1 MCRAS
6 PPRRAGGSPWGSSWE
21 RWSVRHAGCWWCAG
35 GSGTWEGC
43 EVCRTVPAPR
53 LGGFL
58 GQTGALSLQ
67 AGAGGDERAWPAG
80 RAQGL
85 VTATGTWA
93 PPWELPEVGR
103 GSPQPSLCP
112 GHPAPATLFWLVSEP
127 GGVSSPDRGSSR
139 QQREGWL
146 PGDTGA
152 GTRQPG
158 PVSVCS
164 SPRPSSM
171 NASVL
176 LLCEAPFCCQFMEFA
191 NAVAAKADRLRSW
204 QKAVFYCG

>member
-1 MCRAS
+1 MSCAEQFLLRGS
-6 PPRRAGGSPWGSSWE
+6 GGSWGKWGLFPS
-21 RWSVRHAGCWWCAG
+21 
-35 GSGTWEGC
+35 
-43 EVCRTVPAPR
+43 R
-53 LGGFL
+53 LR
-58 GQTGALSLQ
+58 
-67 AGAGGDERAWPAG
+67 GDERARPAG

-93 PPWELPEVGR
+93 PSWELPEGAR
-103 GSPQPSLCP
+103 GSPQPWLCP
-112 GHPAPATLFWLVSEP
+112 GHPAPAALFWLVSEP
-127 GGVSSPDRGSSR
+127 GGVSSPEGGSSR
-139 QQREGWL
+139 QQWEGWL

-158 PVSVCS
+158 PVSACS

>member
-1 MCRAS
+1 MCAEPHLPGGLGE
-6 PPRRAGGSPWGSSWE
+6 PPGVELGALVREGCRMLVVCGGLGHLGGGVSCAEQFLLRGSGGSWGKRGPFPS
-21 RWSVRHAGCWWCAG
+21 
-35 GSGTWEGC
+35 
-43 EVCRTVPAPR
+43 R
-53 LGGFL
+53 LGV
-58 GQTGALSLQ
+58 
-67 AGAGGDERAWPAG
+67 DG

-85 VTATGTWA
+85 VTATGPWA
-93 PPWELPEVGR
+93 PLWEPPEGGR
-103 GSPQPSLCP
+103 GSPQPRLCT
-112 GHPAPATLFWLVSEP
+112 GRPAPAVLFWLVSEP
-127 GGVSSPDRGSSR
+127 GGMSSR
-139 QQREGWL
+139 EREGWH

-152 GTRQPG
+152 RARQPG
-158 PVSVCS
+158 PVSAFS